1 MAMIRIASIRD
12 LGPQFRENSHRMVG
26 QDGAY
31 SIPTQ
36 AGLLWFFG
44 DTLIGARRPGE
55 SLWYPDGK
63 PVGHADMSG
72 LAGIEHMINN
82 TGLLS
87 STEVGPAGIAGY
99 RYILDGRGGI
109 KPLIPLE
116 RGEDPDWIRVWCLHG
131 IEVEGK
137 ICLFFVKVE
146 TVEEGIFPVN
156 FRILGSG
163 LAAGEAR
170 EWSFTRILH
179 NGSDIWWPAEQP
191 HFASAV
197 LAPAGDWLYL
207 YGVLQGEDKI
217 QRCYLARVRREE
229 ITRLDRYEY
238 LCAPAPGSER
248 GLPRAAD
255 SGCAPDEPTG
265 PAWSS
270 RIEEAVP
277 LFDGMPNEQSVS
289 WNPWLGCYLAVHS
302 LDLSGKIV
310 ARTAPEPWGPWST
323 PAELYQVRC
332 SHPAHLPYPQLI
344 YAGKEHPALARE
356 GGRIIYVTYIEFE
369 EYYPHLLEIT
379 LY

>member
-1 MAMIRIASIRD
+1 MTMIRIASVRD
-12 LGPQFRENSHRMVG
+12 LGPQFRDNPHRMVG

-31 SIPTQ
+31 SIPTR

-55 SLWYPDGK
+55 SIWYPDGK

-72 LAGIEHMINN
+72 VAGIERMINN

-87 STEVGPAGIAGY
+87 SARVDPAGIDEF
-99 RYILDGRGGI
+99 RYLLDGRGGI

-116 RGEDPDWIRVWCLHG
+116 RGEDPNWIRVWCLHG
-131 IEVEGK
+131 IEVDDR
-137 ICLFFVKVE
+137 IYLFFVKVE

-163 LAAGEAR
+163 VAAGDAHD
-170 EWSFTRILH
+170 WSFTRLRH
-179 NGSDIWWPAEQP
+179 GGSDIWWPAEQP
-191 HFASAV
+191 HFASAA
-197 LAPAGDWLYL
+197 LAPAGDYLYL
-207 YGVLQGEDKI
+207 YGVLQGEDMV
-217 QRCYLARVRREE
+217 QRCYLARVRRQE
-229 ITRLDRYEY
+229 IARLDGYEY
-238 LCAPAPGSER
+238 LCAPA
-248 GLPRAAD
+248 LAD
-255 SGCAPDEPTG
+255 EAG
-265 PAWSS
+265 PAWSP
-270 RIEEAVP
+270 RIGEAVP

-310 ARTAPEPWGPWST
+310 ARTAPEPWGPWSA
-323 PAELYQVRC
+323 PVELYQVRR

-356 GGRIIYVTYIEFE
+356 GGRVIYITYIEFE

-379 LY
+379 LA